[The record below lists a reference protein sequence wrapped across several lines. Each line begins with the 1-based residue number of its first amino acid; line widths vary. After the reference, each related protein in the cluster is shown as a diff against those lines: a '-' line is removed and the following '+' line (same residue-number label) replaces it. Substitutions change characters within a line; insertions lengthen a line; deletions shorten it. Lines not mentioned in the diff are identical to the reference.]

1 MIVEYQALYH
11 IDKITERSRFQYPS
25 TNQKLFA
32 SPFTYPEYSRPT
44 LESRKELFGAAKR
57 KAEEVRV
64 QIRKHHSVSL
74 KRGKYEKHSVELEEV
89 LHLAFYNNNVPVTLV
104 FSSRNLQTSTSRTS
118 TTYSPTC
125 KKRQVQNDHL

>member
-1 MIVEYQALYH
+1 MIVGYQVLYH

-25 TNQKLFA
+25 KTKSSKPL
-32 SPFTYPEYSRPT
+32 PHHDLPEYPRPT

-64 QIRKHHSVSL
+64 QIRKHHSISL

-89 LHLAFYNNNVPVTLV
+89 LHLAFYENT
-104 FSSRNLQTSTSRTS
+104 R
-118 TTYSPTC
+118 
-125 KKRQVQNDHL
+125 